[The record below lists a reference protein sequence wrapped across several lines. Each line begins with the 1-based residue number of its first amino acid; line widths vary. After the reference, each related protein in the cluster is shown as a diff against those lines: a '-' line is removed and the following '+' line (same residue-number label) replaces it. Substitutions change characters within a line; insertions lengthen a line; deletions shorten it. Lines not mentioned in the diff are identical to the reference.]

1 MKKKVIAGTIAA
13 SLTFTALA
21 GLPLSDKGLA
31 EKLGI
36 SVAYAAPADSSNY
49 ADFAKKIKDR
59 LSINEAVYAQSV
71 ADAVYPTGKGN
82 SVASVTYTT
91 YAGAGYDSVSQT
103 VYAIGN
109 PVVGKLNLGGQNDPN
124 RAAVDTLL
132 AAYIKFMFDQD
143 ATAFDA
149 TSSSVAQ
156 AVYAGTGFYPS
167 DINAFL
173 FDSQNSVQ
181 SVVYS
186 TLNGKSSSY
195 LTGLEGASNSEAVK
209 GLITEV
215 FNQVLA
221 TNSTE
226 FNAYLKGKA
235 VNGSDFANVFSN
247 FRSAVTKGGSDAD
260 VFDKAVAELLAAY
273 IDVKNVKGTEPVYT
287 GGGGGPVVSD
297 PSISQLVND
306 LADLKNKIAA
316 ATGEEKDKLVAQAIS
331 KANAAV
337 EKLLTIDASKL
348 VQNVNGKASLTLS
361 AADISKYISSI
372 ASVKS
377 ALAGAV
383 GSSDGLDIGDITI
396 DLGAITQSG
405 ATVSLPQ
412 ELWTLTSDVK
422 ADGVAIKI
430 GTLTAT
436 LPVGTFTEAVTLNV
450 SIEAG
455 STAPTNGRS
464 VASDVYGFDLEVGG
478 KAVDEFN
485 KPIKLRLPLK
495 DLTGLD
501 KELLSTARYEADGS
515 LSIQGGTVDGDFII
529 EPRYSLSKYVVIE
542 NKVSFNDIAK
552 VQPWAGRQIQVVAA
566 KGAIEG
572 KASGVFAP
580 QDKITRAE
588 FAKIL
593 ITALNLDNKLATS
606 SKFTDVPSTHWAAPY
621 IAVAAEQGIIN
632 GKTASTFAPN
642 ATITRAEMATMI
654 ARALKSTQGL
664 KDIDNAEAALSVFKD
679 ASKIG
684 AAFRS
689 SVAWAAASDIIIG
702 SNGKFLPNNNATRA
716 EAAVIIY
723 RALNFKPQA

>member
-13 SLTFTALA
+13 SLAVTALA
-21 GLPLSDKGLA
+21 GLPLSNKGLA

-36 SVAYAAPADSSNY
+36 SVAYAADSFNY
-49 ADFAKKIKDR
+49 ADFADKIKKQ

-103 VYAIGN
+103 VYAIGD
-109 PVVGKLNLGGQNDPN
+109 PVVGKLNLGGENDPK

-132 AAYIKFMFDQD
+132 AAYIKFMFDQN
-143 ATAFDA
+143 ATAFGV
-149 TSSSVAQ
+149 TSSNVADE
-156 AVYAGTGFYPS
+156 VHAGTGFYPS

-186 TLNGKSSSY
+186 TLNGKSPSY
-195 LTGLEGASNSEAVK
+195 LAGLEGASNSEAVK
-209 GLITEV
+209 GLLTEV
-215 FNQVLA
+215 FDQVLK

-226 FNAYLKGKA
+226 FNAYLKGRA
-235 VNGSDFANVFSN
+235 VTGADFAKVFTN

-287 GGGGGPVVSD
+287 GGGGSPVISD
-297 PSISQLVND
+297 PSVSQLVND

-316 ATGEEKDKLVAQAIS
+316 ATGEEKDKLVAQAIA
-331 KANAAV
+331 KANDVV

-372 ASVKS
+372 ASVKT

-405 ATVSLPQ
+405 ATVSLPP

-455 STAPTNGRS
+455 STAPANGRS

-515 LSIQGGTVDGDFII
+515 LSIQGGTLDGDFIV